1 MTADP
6 FEPGNRIRGAAR
18 DGFVRIPQ
26 GSPSRISGIGF
37 P

>member
-1 MTADP
+1 MTVDP

-18 DGFVRIPQ
+18 AGSVRIPQ
-26 GSPSRISGIGF
+26 GSQSRISGIGF